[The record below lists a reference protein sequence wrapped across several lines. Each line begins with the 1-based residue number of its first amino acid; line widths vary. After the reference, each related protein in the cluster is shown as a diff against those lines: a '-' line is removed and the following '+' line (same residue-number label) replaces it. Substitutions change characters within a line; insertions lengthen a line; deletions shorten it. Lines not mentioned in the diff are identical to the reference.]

1 MWCRLTVWNYRA
13 PVRGALCSAAL
24 CSYRITLLRAV
35 RQGEVCLKFLLLGGG
50 QGGEAF
56 PLEAAQ
62 QESSGDEV
70 PAVRGVLPVGHQA
83 HVLPLAV
90 ADHHYPLGQVA
101 PGLNGAAHDL
111 LKGFQ
116 RVLRLGRVRGF
127 AGFHHQN
134 VDFFRHTLSSV
145 SFIFQR
151 RPGPD
156 RD

>member
-50 QGGEAF
+50 QGGEMF
-56 PLEAAQ
+56 PLETAQ
-62 QESSGDEV
+62 QESPGDKV

-90 ADHHYPLGQVA
+90 TDQHDPLGQVA

-134 VDFFRHTLSSV
+134 VDFFCHTMSSV
-145 SFIFQR
+145 SCYIPAASWAR
-151 RPGPD
+151 S
-156 RD
+156 